1 MYGILDSVSSGP
13 IDARTSYNSTMVS
26 ANFVLW
32 SKHFIFMSELKILV
46 ICCFNVEVNQSLPPS
61 SLSLSLSLA
70 GVLCSSDGAK
80 TRPKGAM
87 TLLHSLNF
95 LRNHLILGKHRA
107 WFTWL
112 GLLYIYHHAP
122 PLLCLLFFL
131 IDHSSF
137 MICMCFRTDVF
148 SVLYLIR
155 LLVQCLTLAL
165 L

>member
-61 SLSLSLSLA
+61 SLSLSLA
-70 GVLCSSDGAK
+70 GVLCSSGGAK

-131 IDHSSF
+131 IG
-137 MICMCFRTDVF
+137 MCLRTDVF

-155 LLVQCLTLAL
+155 LLVQCLTLFRLAL
-165 L
+165 ACAWRE